1 MYIWIFVGGRHFIIM
16 ATTHRNEWRTE
27 IRCSSW
33 MYEKYPNCS
42 TGKPAGVFAICR
54 CLSLKHDRH
63 NLCSR
68 VKWNQIVNTYD
79 SYDLVVD
86 VSVDLTSS
94 RPRSLQGI
102 ITAEVADHSLSRL
115 GFLGRN
121 RRFKTIQDQK
131 VECRRLWER
140 FGFAEAGQLMA
151 SSSRRTDSRAA
162 GLCARR
168 RPLQETKIRDD
179 QSIL

>member
-1 MYIWIFVGGRHFIIM
+1 MID
-16 ATTHRNEWRTE
+16 
-27 IRCSSW
+27 SW
-33 MYEKYPNCS
+33 FKLIDVS
-42 TGKPAGVFAICR
+42 
-54 CLSLKHDRH
+54 
-63 NLCSR
+63 
-68 VKWNQIVNTYD
+68 
-79 SYDLVVD
+79 VD

-115 GFLGRN
+115 GFLGRSKDGVPETLGAV
-121 RRFKTIQDQK
+121 R
-131 VECRRLWER
+131 R

-151 SSSRRTDSRAA
+151 SSSRRSDSRAA

-168 RPLQETKIRDD
+168 PFFKRQRSEMIRDD